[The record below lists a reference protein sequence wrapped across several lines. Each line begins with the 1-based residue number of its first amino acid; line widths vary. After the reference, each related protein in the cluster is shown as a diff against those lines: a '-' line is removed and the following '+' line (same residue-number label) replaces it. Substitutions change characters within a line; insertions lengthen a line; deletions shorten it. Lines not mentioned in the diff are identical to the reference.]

1 MTITDRCEHCGA
13 KFQIDDTAIS
23 ECKKK
28 NKWECHCPGCNKYI
42 DMKKYEFMFAYE
54 FPGAEN
60 KNTNNIVNYAF
71 NRNYPNIYKN
81 AYLFFK
87 KIGLFGL
94 IIGIPATAIF
104 LVLLV
109 LIMNFSMD
117 CDVFDVFNAISIILG
132 IIGMIGLGIALP
144 CLFFAYVFY
153 HAYWKYE
160 NFVRLVEKR

>member
-1 MTITDRCEHCGA
+1 MTITDYCKHCGA
-13 KFQIDDTAIS
+13 KFQIDDAAIS

-42 DMKKYEFMFAYE
+42 DVKKYEFMFAYE

-60 KNTNNIVNYAF
+60 KNKNNIVNYAF
-71 NRNYPNIYKN
+71 DRNYPNIYKN

-94 IIGIPATAIF
+94 IIGIPAIILALIT
-104 LVLLV
+104 LV
-109 LIMNFSMD
+109 MNFIMD
-117 CDVFDVFNAISIILG
+117 CYAISATLG

-144 CLFFAYVFY
+144 CLFFACGFY

-160 NFVRLVEKR
+160 NFMRLVEKDKQI